1 MISLKRL
8 KQHWTAGP
16 LACLL
21 SAALSLPVLLAW
33 LLAAPRPAHAQT
45 LNRLPTWA
53 VVTFVNSTGYGGNEV
68 GIEASDGFVVELG
81 KSNKY
86 DVLPRA
92 QTEQSIAD
100 LGLVEPLDTIG
111 LQKLAR
117 SMEADAVATGEVA
130 SVSFPQQPAPRHRHP
145 DRQGRGP
152 HLRGTHQRRRRQ
164 GHLHAP
170 AHRRPATTT
179 RSSTRP
185 SRTPTSR
192 RSARSAPSTCPAPPC

>member
-1 MISLKRL
+1 MSSLKRL

-21 SAALSLPVLLAW
+21 SAALTLPVLLAW

-53 VVTFVNSTGYGGNEV
+53 VVTFVNRTGYGGDEV

-92 QTEQSIAD
+92 QTQQAITD
-100 LGLVEPLDTIG
+100 LGLAEPLDTIG

-117 SMEADAVATGEVA
+117 SLEADAVATGEVA
-130 SVSFPQQPAPRHRHP
+130 SVSFRDSPRRATVTVIVKVVDRVSGELINGAVARAPPRP
-145 DRQGRGP
+145 GP
-152 HLRGTHQRRRRQ
+152 S
-164 GHLHAP
+164 P
-170 AHRRPATTT
+170 PATTT